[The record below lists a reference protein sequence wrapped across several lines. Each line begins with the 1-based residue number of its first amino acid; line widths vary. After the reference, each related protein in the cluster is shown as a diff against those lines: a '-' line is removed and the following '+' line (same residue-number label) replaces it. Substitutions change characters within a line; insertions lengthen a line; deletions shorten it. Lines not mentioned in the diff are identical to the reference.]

1 MRSTPRVV
9 QRPSPPTAPSGLSP
23 RLSLVT
29 RRQVFLIV
37 DLAPE
42 ADIAELMYRL
52 TWGVGTEPTFTPIM
66 APEVYARGI
75 AQAMQAPAIG

>member
-1 MRSTPRVV
+1 
-9 QRPSPPTAPSGLSP
+9 
-23 RLSLVT
+23 
-29 RRQVFLIV
+29 VFLIV